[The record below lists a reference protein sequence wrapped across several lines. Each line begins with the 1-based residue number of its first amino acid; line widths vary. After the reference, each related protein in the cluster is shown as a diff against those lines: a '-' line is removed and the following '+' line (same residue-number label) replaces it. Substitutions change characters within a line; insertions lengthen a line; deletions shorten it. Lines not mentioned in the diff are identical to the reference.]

1 MEKLIIVWTGWWG
14 YTAGIYGG
22 RYALSPKIIWA
33 MDGGMITENPVVE
46 NFPGFDEPTWGYPI
60 MEKMKNQALKYGA
73 TAMADTITKI
83 IPINSEDMTEW
94 YKVIT
99 SMNGEIETKSLIL
112 AIGTEKNKIGTKG
125 EDAFYGKWV
134 SYCATCDGFFYRGKT
149 VVVVGGGD
157 SAFIEA
163 LYLSN
168 ICEKVYLI
176 HRRQLLKAEPIR
188 IEQLKAKENVEM
200 ILDTTIDEI
209 GGEQTVWWIEIDT
222 LWEKKRLDVDGVF
235 IAIGM
240 TPNKMNG
247 LDEFLE
253 RDEWGYIKVDRHM
266 ATNLPGVFAAGDCS
280 TGNGGFRQLVIACAE
295 GALAAESAFKYLAR

>member
-1 MEKLIIVWTGWWG
+1 MEKLIIVWTGWWW

-46 NFPGFDEPTWGYPI
+46 NFPGFDEPTGGYPI

-73 TAMADTITKI
+73 TAMADTITEI
-83 IPINSEDMTEW
+83 TPINPEDMAEG
-94 YKVIT
+94 YKVVT
-99 SMNGEIETKSLIL
+99 SMNGEMETKALIL

-149 VVVVGGGD
+149 VTVVGWGD

-176 HRRQLLKAEPIR
+176 HRRQGLKAEPIR

-200 ILDTTIDEI
+200 ILDTMIDEI
-209 GGEQTVWWIEIDT
+209 GGEQTVQWIDIDT

-253 RDEWGYIKVDRHM
+253 RDKGGYIKVDNHM
-266 ATNLPGVFAAGDCS
+266 ATSLPGVFAAGDCS
-280 TGNGGFRQLVIACAE
+280 TGNWWFRQLVVACAE
-295 GALAAESAFKYLAR
+295 GALAAESVFKYLAK